1 MIVLFCYS
9 KREREERREK
19 GVGSGAARRVLDVKA
34 ETNDKR
40 KMETEYA

>member
-1 MIVLFCYS
+1 M
-9 KREREERREK
+9 ERERREK